1 MALIPYFYFDCVVA
15 LGAAENHGADRWIG
29 SGILVGRCIESHAD
43 GEKFYETYLVTW
55 RSFVAGRSSVV
66 IRFDSADEEQVCV
79 LPLVDNRGN
88 ARWVRHTDVDVDIVA
103 IPVDPRSLMRRG
115 IRFDFFRMDEHL
127 LTTGGMIEQSVG
139 EGNLVYMLIGSAGA
153 DGGGTAGVLVRC
165 GAIARLRDVLAARA
179 TMLLIDVPM
188 HRGGVGGAVIL
199 KPETTSVEGT
209 AANNGAAL
217 IGIVAGYVRASTR
230 DGLANGS
237 AEDSELVAVLPVDYV
252 VQAIERA
259 AGVGRMRRDRCHLA
273 PM

>member
-15 LGAAENHGADRWIG
+15 VGTSDGHGLDRWIG
-29 SGILVGRCIESHAD
+29 SGILVGRCIESRAD

-79 LPLVDNRGN
+79 LPLVDDRGN
-88 ARWVRHTDVDVDIVA
+88 ARWVRHTDAGVDIVA
-103 IPVDPRSLMRRG
+103 MPVDPRWLMRRG
-115 IRFDFFRMDEHL
+115 IKFDFFRMDEHL
-127 LTTGGMIEQSVG
+127 LTTAGLIEQSVG
-139 EGNLVYMLIGSAGA
+139 EGNFVYMLVGSAGEE
-153 DGGGTAGVLVRC
+153 GGGAAGVLVRC

-179 TMLLIDVPM
+179 TMLLIDIPM

-209 AANNGAAL
+209 SANNGAAL
-217 IGIVAGYVRASTR
+217 IGIVAGGVRPVASN
-230 DGLANGS
+230 GLANGA
-237 AEDSELVAVLPVDYV
+237 AEGPELVAVLPVDYV
-252 VQAIERA
+252 VQVVDRA
-259 AGVGRMRRDRCHLA
+259 RSVGSLRRDRYHLA